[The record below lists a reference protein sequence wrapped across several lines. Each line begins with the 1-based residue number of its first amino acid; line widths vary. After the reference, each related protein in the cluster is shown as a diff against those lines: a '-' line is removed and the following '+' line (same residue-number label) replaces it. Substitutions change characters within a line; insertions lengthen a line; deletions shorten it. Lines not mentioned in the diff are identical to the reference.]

1 MAISESD
8 FEQLSQLLDGE
19 LDTPGQQ
26 HLEQRLA
33 LEPELASAWRQL
45 QTVHATLRQAYAGS
59 NTATVPSSVRCM
71 LDGEKHA
78 RDNADKVVPLFSA
91 RKLLPAALAASLV
104 LAVSIA
110 LLPGNESQPQVGA
123 GLTLAAALESLP
135 SGDAWHVLEDG
146 RRVQPVLTFP
156 RNGEGWCREYL
167 LRDDDSE
174 LAQRG
179 VACRSAGDWHTEVL
193 AQGTRAQSN
202 HEYRPAGAGSHEAV
216 EQFIRENA
224 ADIPLDT
231 NQEELIIQ
239 RHWR

>member
-19 LDTPGQQ
+19 LDKPGQQ

-59 NTATVPSSVRCM
+59 KTSTVPSSVRCM
-71 LDGEKHA
+71 LDGEKSA
-78 RDNADKVVPLFSA
+78 RDSADKVVPLFSP
-91 RKLLPAALAASLV
+91 RRLWPAALAASLV

-110 LLPGNESQPQVGA
+110 LLPGNESQSQGGA

-135 SGDAWHVLEDG
+135 SGDAWHMLEDG
-146 RRVQPVLTFP
+146 RRMQPVLTFP

-167 LRDDDSE
+167 LRDE
-174 LAQRG
+174 NGTRTQRG

-193 AQGTRAQSN
+193 AQGTFPQSS
-202 HEYRPAGAGSHEAV
+202 HEYRPAGAGSHDAV
-216 EQFIRENA
+216 EQFIRKNA
-224 ADIPLDT
+224 ADIPLDAS
-231 NQEELIIQ
+231 QEEVIMQ
-239 RHWR
+239 GHWR